1 MIGASTSHLATFSKQ
16 FASMIASSLQ
26 LVSVL
31 EDLARETPHR
41 PLRNAARDV
50 AKQVSAGV
58 DLADAFERHP
68 RLFDGVFVG
77 LVRSGLES
85 GRLTTAL
92 GHVADHLNRVDQTN
106 RRVASATMYPI
117 FVLLTFCAASA
128 GMIFFILPQYES
140 MFSSFGR
147 ELPWPT
153 RMLLD
158 VGEVLRRGTPWFL
171 AAAVIPTLATLA
183 VLTSASTRMTWDRW
197 KLRLPVLG
205 PVWRLAALARFS
217 RTLAVQAGNQVP
229 VVRAVRLAA
238 AAAGNSYLQ
247 HAAAGIA
254 DDVEKGASVTAAFR
268 ERELFSGL
276 VLQMIAAGEQTGTLD
291 ELLTSAATYFDS
303 LLTQRIEAATSLLNP
318 ILTAVLGASVAGMMI
333 AAFLPVFEMP
343 GALQ

>member
-1 MIGASTSHLATFSKQ
+1 VIGADSAHLATFAKQ
-16 FASMIASSLQ
+16 FASMIAGGLQ
-26 LVSVL
+26 LVAVL

-50 AKQVSAGV
+50 ARQVSAGV
-58 DLADAFERHP
+58 DLADALERHP

-85 GRLTTAL
+85 GRLTLAL
-92 GHVADHLNRVDQTN
+92 GHVADHLHRVDQTK
-106 RRVASATMYPI
+106 RKLASATMYPI
-117 FVLLTFCAASA
+117 FVLLTFCAASS
-128 GMIFFILPQYES
+128 GMMFFILPQYES

-153 RMLLD
+153 RLLLD
-158 VGEVLRRGTPWFL
+158 IGEVLRHWAPWILGPLVGAAL
-171 AAAVIPTLATLA
+171 AALVVVANARVR
-183 VLTSASTRMTWDRW
+183 VGWDRM
-197 KLRLPVLG
+197 KLGLPILG

-217 RTLAVQAGNQVP
+217 RTLAVQTGNQVP

-238 AAAGNSYLQ
+238 AAAGNRHLEQ
-247 HAAAGIA
+247 AAAGIA
-254 DDVEKGASVTAAFR
+254 DDVERGASVTAAFR
-268 ERELFSGL
+268 QRALFSGL

-318 ILTAVLGASVAGMMI
+318 ILTAVLGSSVAGMMI